1 LQAGAQIVR
10 LEEELILMILENEQ
24 LLVEALEEELIWI
37 LQEGKLDPADW

>member
-1 LQAGAQIVR
+1 LQAGVQIVR

-37 LQEGKLDPADW
+37 LQEGKLDLADW

>member
-10 LEEELILMILENEQ
+10 LEQELILTILENEQ